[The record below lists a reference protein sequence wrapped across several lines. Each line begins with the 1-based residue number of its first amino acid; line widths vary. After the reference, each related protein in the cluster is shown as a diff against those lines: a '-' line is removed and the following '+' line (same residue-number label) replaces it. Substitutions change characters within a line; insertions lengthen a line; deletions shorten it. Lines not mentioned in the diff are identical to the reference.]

1 MTVVLV
7 DPRRPSLVPV
17 EAIELLAGEVQYTEE
32 MPVKV
37 PWSLPAAR
45 PVHSGEDAPVLLS
58 SDPDHPAVKSRL
70 AAGDKLIAAPEAQ
83 PGERL
88 VDAVAVMDKLR
99 TEGPWESEQTH
110 DSLRRYLLE
119 ETYELFDAVRSGN
132 ADELR
137 EELGDVLLQVLFHAR
152 IAEDA
157 PQHPFTIDDVADS
170 LLRKLGNRVPAV
182 LAGEAISLDDQLAQW
197 EERKAAEKS
206 RNSSMDDVPT
216 GQPALALAQKVIARV
231 NQAGMPADLIPAA
244 LTTVTVSA
252 DVDTENNLR
261 SAVLEFMDTVRR
273 VERAVA
279 AGRRG
284 EDVPEEL
291 DVAALGVIG
300 EEEWRAYFASE
311 DNAAPV
317 PPAEPAEEPAAEP
330 VDDVEE
336 PAANAETSVVPGADA
351 VGEEAVVA
359 DEAPSEAEG
368 AVPEAAGAMPEP
380 EAAPDDA
387 AEQPTQVEPAPVEP
401 APEPAPEAPPGEA
414 ITENGDAAT
423 EHVSAE
429 DIPTDHAVL
438 QDGSTPEDQPKSVEP
453 Q

>member
-17 EAIELLAGEVQYTEE
+17 EAIDLLTGDVQYTEE

-45 PVHSGEDAPVLLS
+45 PAYDGEDAEVLLS
-58 SDPDHPAVKSRL
+58 SDPDHPAVKARL
-70 AAGDKLIAAPEAQ
+70 AAGDKLIAAPDAA

-88 VDAVAVMDKLR
+88 VDAVAMMDKLR
-99 TEGPWESEQTH
+99 TSGPWESEQTH

-119 ETYELFDAVRSGN
+119 ETYEVFDAVRGGN

-170 LLRKLGNRVPAV
+170 LVRKLGNRVPAV
-182 LAGEAISLDDQLAQW
+182 LAGESISLDEQLAQW
-197 EERKAAEKS
+197 EERKKLEKS

-216 GQPALALAQKVIARV
+216 GQPALALAQKVLERV
-231 NQAGMPADLIPAA
+231 AAAGLPADLVPETI
-244 LTTVTVSA
+244 TSVTVAVNSDA
-252 DVDTENNLR
+252 ENVLR

-273 VERAVA
+273 VEHAIA

-291 DVAALGVIG
+291 DVSTLGDIS
-300 EEEWRAYFASE
+300 EDEWRAYWTP
-311 DNAAPV
+311 AP
-317 PPAEPAEEPAAEP
+317 
-330 VDDVEE
+330 DRI
-336 PAANAETSVVPGADA
+336 
-351 VGEEAVVA
+351 
-359 DEAPSEAEG
+359 
-368 AVPEAAGAMPEP
+368 PEP
-380 EAAPDDA
+380 KPADVP
-387 AEQPTQVEPAPVEP
+387 EPAPVEVP
-401 APEPAPEAPPGEA
+401 EQAPVEVPEPSPAEPSPEDVADEPLE
-414 ITENGDAAT
+414 E
-423 EHVSAE
+423 AE
-429 DIPTDHAVL
+429 D
-438 QDGSTPEDQPKSVEP
+438 VEAAKFTA
-453 Q
+453 